1 MVACVEMMLQRWKVH
16 EDKEIEVHKEFKV
29 LTSEII
35 SRTTFGSSYVEGEN
49 IFKMID
55 KLGEIIWRNE
65 FKVRIP
71 AIGKIF
77 RTSDDIESDKL
88 EQGIKDSVIR
98 IIKKRQEK
106 TMSSEIE
113 NFGSDFLGLLI
124 KDYHETDT
132 SKSITLDDVIDE
144 CKTLYLAGQETTAN
158 LLSWTVLLLAIHTDW
173 QDEARKEV
181 FELIG
186 QQNPNPDAIASLK
199 IMSMIL
205 NETLRLYSPV
215 VLIRREVERAV
226 RLAELVLPANMEVLV
241 STLALQHNPDIW
253 GEDVRLFN
261 PRRFSE
267 GVVRATNNNPSA
279 FLPFG
284 LGPRSCAGIN
294 FATTEAKIVMSMI
307 LQRYKFTLS
316 STYVHAP
323 IQILTTRPQY
333 GLQIHLHPL

>member
-1 MVACVEMMLQRWKVH
+1 MGVH
-16 EDKEIEVHKEFKV
+16 
-29 LTSEII
+29 SSNSII
-35 SRTTFGSSYVEGEN
+35 SPTCR
-49 IFKMID
+49 
-55 KLGEIIWRNE
+55 
-65 FKVRIP
+65 
-71 AIGKIF
+71 KIF

-199 IMSMIL
+199 IVIHIL
-205 NETLRLYSPV
+205 FV
-215 VLIRREVERAV
+215 VI
-226 RLAELVLPANMEVLV
+226 
-241 STLALQHNPDIW
+241 
-253 GEDVRLFN
+253 
-261 PRRFSE
+261 
-267 GVVRATNNNPSA
+267 
-279 FLPFG
+279 
-284 LGPRSCAGIN
+284 
-294 FATTEAKIVMSMI
+294 
-307 LQRYKFTLS
+307 
-316 STYVHAP
+316 
-323 IQILTTRPQY
+323 
-333 GLQIHLHPL
+333 